1 MYLSAFFSICFL
13 FAGTFV
19 YCNGEECVDKLPE
32 CATYT
37 RSSCD
42 PPNVVRAHQYC
53 PAICG
58 YCHKQCED
66 RISDCHRHGISV
78 CLSHDDTWAKEN
90 CAAFCGFCGPDVKC
104 RYSDWEDLGPC
115 PCKNGLKTQ
124 VRTFIF
130 VKNGTYQA
138 EDCGK
143 DLVKITFCTTDSCS
157 TSSVLVTQKVPVPA
171 VVTEKT
177 SVHEPVVQTHYET
190 HYEHP
195 HVDPDVIAGV
205 AAAGTAVAGGFALG
219 SLLTGMLPLLAFGKR
234 APNDDKKAVEDLL
247 ESVLNAQGH

>member
-1 MYLSAFFSICFL
+1 MYFNYFP
-13 FAGTFV
+13 G
-19 YCNGEECVDKLPE
+19 
-32 CATYT
+32 
-37 RSSCD
+37 
-42 PPNVVRAHQYC
+42 
-53 PAICG
+53 
-58 YCHKQCED
+58 
-66 RISDCHRHGISV
+66 
-78 CLSHDDTWAKEN
+78 
-90 CAAFCGFCGPDVKC
+90 
-104 RYSDWEDLGPC
+104 
-115 PCKNGLKTQ
+115 
-124 VRTFIF
+124 
-130 VKNGTYQA
+130 
-138 EDCGK
+138 
-143 DLVKITFCTTDSCS
+143 S

-247 ESVLNAQGH
+247 ESVLKAQGH